1 MVSVNNSVIKAPK
14 WIIILGSVLFVVGIV
29 IQILFPHLFNKIGE
43 SDPISSFLSSFP
55 ILFLYLY
62 TVIVAPVLEELGFR
76 GWQVDSRKFK
86 VLSYII
92 VAMYVVSTL
101 GYLVGMPLV
110 LVHAAIIFFKFNNN
124 RRIWGILYSS
134 LIFSI
139 IHFSNYA
146 SLNSQIIA
154 GVSIFGLGLVM
165 SYITWRFSL
174 LWSIIFHAIYNGLI
188 ITITLFYTS
197 ELSIKTKDYDLVA
210 IQQSRI
216 KQIEYSFGR
225 DSIMVNA
232 DLNTTLNNWIEYL
245 EDSEVYFYLNSKNTP
260 KINLSIKMSENA
272 DQRQIIDT
280 LVKSYGYV
288 LDTVP
293 LHKHMLTMPQGIDTV
308 AVMLDDSKDFL
319 YERLEYIVNVLK
331 YNYNIPIY
339 YNEADKDRIIKINV
353 IIINDLTSAHLI
365 KALDDAGI
373 KIEEDTNSN
382 LQGIKLK
389 YKNGN

>member
-1 MVSVNNSVIKAPK
+1 MVNVNNKAIKAPK
-14 WIIILGSVLFVVGIV
+14 WIIILGSVLFGVGIV

-43 SDPISSFLSSFP
+43 SDPISSILSSFP

-92 VAMYVVSTL
+92 VAIYVVSTL

-110 LVHAAIIFFKFNNN
+110 LIHAAIIFFKFNNN
-124 RRIWGILYSS
+124 RRVWGILYSS

-174 LWSIIFHAIYNGLI
+174 LWSIIFHAIYNGLL
-188 ITITLFYTS
+188 ITVTLFYTS

-210 IQQSRI
+210 IQQSRMNKI
-216 KQIEYSFGR
+216 DYSFGN
-225 DSIMVNA
+225 DSIIVNA
-232 DLNTTLNNWIEYL
+232 DLNITLNNWIEYL

-308 AVMLDDSKDFL
+308 EVKLDDSKDFL

-353 IIINDLTSAHLI
+353 IIINDLTSAHLV
-365 KALDDAGI
+365 KTLDDAGI
-373 KIEEDTNSN
+373 KIEVDTNSN

>member
-1 MVSVNNSVIKAPK
+1 M
-14 WIIILGSVLFVVGIV
+14 
-29 IQILFPHLFNKIGE
+29 
-43 SDPISSFLSSFP
+43 
-55 ILFLYLY
+55 
-62 TVIVAPVLEELGFR
+62 IVAPVLEELGFR

-86 VLSYII
+86 VFSYII
-92 VAMYVVSTL
+92 VDIYVVSAL

-124 RRIWGILYSS
+124 RRVWGILYSS

-174 LWSIIFHAIYNGLI
+174 LWSIIFHAIYNGLM
-188 ITITLFYTS
+188 ITISLFYTS
-197 ELSIKTKDYDLVA
+197 ELKIKTEDFELLA
-210 IQQSRI
+210 IQQSKMNKI
-216 KQIEYSFGR
+216 DYSFGK

-293 LHKHMLTMPQGIDTV
+293 LYKHMLTMPQGIDTV
-308 AVMLDDSKDFL
+308 AVKLDNSKDFL

-353 IIINDLTSAHLI
+353 IIINDLTLAHLV
-365 KALDDAGI
+365 KTLDDAGI
-373 KIEEDTNSN
+373 KIEVDTNSN
-382 LQGIKLK
+382 LKGIRLV
-389 YKNGN
+389 YK